1 MIDRFISR
9 NTKPLLGLILILI
22 MVYFSGYSY
31 YHSSKDVDK
40 QLITVATGEPSSE
53 SYQILTA
60 VAQIVNNENMDFKM
74 KVIST
79 QGGVENALLLEENL
93 VQIATMPANL
103 KIPGNTGLVA
113 KLDEYVFHFIFQANL
128 HIDNIEGVNGIKV
141 AVPSKNSAQYMSYIK
156 IKDHFG
162 LDESK
167 VLPIVTSWNSAS
179 WLFRNGDIDAVFR
192 VRSANNKEIKK
203 FINETNAHSEPITQ
217 AEAISLDIPMYQ
229 KSVIPRGIYRGIPPN
244 PEENIETLGVDRLLV
259 ATEETPA
266 FVVNEIASILF
277 TRRRELL
284 DNSYLA
290 AASSVPSEN
299 SLIPWHQGLV
309 DFVNKEEP
317 NFFQQNAEFL
327 ALLLSIIILIGTSSI
342 QILNRNKQ
350 QRLNAYNEQLLAIKV
365 NVEQTLDMDD
375 LMKLREEHYALVN
388 QIVGDAVQGK
398 ISSDGFEFFTFGW
411 DSVTNLV
418 LEKEKSIQNAS

>member
-22 MVYFSGYSY
+22 MVYISGYSY
-31 YHSSKDVDK
+31 FHSTNGGEKKLV
-40 QLITVATGEPSSE
+40 TVATGEPSSE
-53 SYQILTA
+53 SYQIMNA
-60 VAQIVNNENMDFKM
+60 VAQVVNNENMDFKM

-103 KIPGNTGLVA
+103 KIPGNTRLVA
-113 KLDEYVFHFIFQANL
+113 KLDEYVFHFIFQPNL

-141 AVPSKNSAQYMSYIK
+141 AVPTKNSAQYMSYIML
-156 IKDHFG
+156 KDHFG

-167 VLPIVTSWNSAS
+167 VLPIITSWNSAS
-179 WLFRNGDIDAVFR
+179 WLFKNGDIDAVFR
-192 VRSANNKEIKK
+192 VRSANNKDIKI

-217 AEAISLDIPMYQ
+217 SEAISIDMPMFQ
-229 KSVIPRGIYRGIPPN
+229 QSVIPRGIYSGIPPN
-244 PEENIETLGVDRLLV
+244 PAENIETLGVDRLLV
-259 ATEETPA
+259 ATKGTPA

-277 TRRRELL
+277 TRKRELL
-284 DNSYLA
+284 DNSNLA
-290 AASSVPSEN
+290 AISSVPSEN

-327 ALLLSIIILIGTSSI
+327 ALLLSLIILIGTSTI
-342 QILNRNKQ
+342 QIFNRNKQ

-365 NVEQTLDMDD
+365 NVEQTNNMDE

-398 ISSDGFEFFTFGW
+398 ISSNGFEFFTFGW
-411 DSVTNLV
+411 DSVTSLV
-418 LEKEKSIQNAS
+418 IEKEKSILNAS